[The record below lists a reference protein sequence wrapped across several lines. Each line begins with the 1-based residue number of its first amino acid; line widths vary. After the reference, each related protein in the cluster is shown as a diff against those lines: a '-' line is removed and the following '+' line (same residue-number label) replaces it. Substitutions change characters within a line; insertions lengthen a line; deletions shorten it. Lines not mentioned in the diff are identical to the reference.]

1 MYYHRKRYRSIFG
14 NNKPDRG
21 GKIPTGKEEDDVF
34 QYDAESQDYFWQEFN
49 YGAVE
54 RAESS
59 RQQKIKATKIASV
72 LELSEVRET
81 QVEVRRSRDVVGR
94 SAIGGDVEGEAAHLN
109 EFGRTRKPKPKERAD
124 LHSHESDGNGS
135 EEP

>member
-1 MYYHRKRYRSIFG
+1 MHYHRKRNRSLFG
-14 NNKPDRG
+14 TYKPDRG
-21 GKIPTGKEEDDVF
+21 GKIPTGEEEDDVF

-81 QVEVRRSRDVVGR
+81 QVEVRRRRDVVGR
-94 SAIGGDVEGEAAHLN
+94 SAIGGDVEGEVAYLD
-109 EFGRTRKPKPKERAD
+109 EFGRSGQSKPKERPN
-124 LHSHESDGNGS
+124 LHSHESDGNCRKGS
-135 EEP
+135 